1 MQEPKILIS
10 ACLLGEKVKYNG
22 EDNLV
27 EFLAAWAA
35 ANPSRFIS
43 VCPEVAGGL
52 PIPRPPAERQPDG
65 RVVNVQ
71 GADVTMYFLAGAE
84 NVLRLAREHNIQIA
98 ILKESSP
105 SCGAATIYDGT
116 FSQKKISGQGVTA
129 ALLRQHGIRV
139 YSEKTLTEELFYSL
153 TTGFFSSPFLNK

>member
-1 MQEPKILIS
+1 MEEPKFLIS

-22 EDNLV
+22 EDNRV

-52 PIPRPPAERQPDG
+52 PIPRLPAERQPDG

-71 GADVTMYFLAGAE
+71 GDDVTAYFLAGAE

-105 SCGAATIYDGT
+105 SCGSATIYDGT
-116 FSQKKISGQGVTA
+116 FSQRKISGQGVTA
-129 ALLRQHGIRV
+129 ALLRQHGICV

-153 TTGFFSSPFLNK
+153 STGFFNSPFLNK

>member
-22 EDNLV
+22 EDNRV

-43 VCPEVAGGL
+43 VCPEAAGGL

-105 SCGAATIYDGT
+105 SCGSATIYDGT
-116 FSQKKISGQGVTA
+116 FSQKKNLRTGCDRCAVA
-129 ALLRQHGIRV
+129 AAWHPR
-139 YSEKTLTEELFYSL
+139 LFGENIDRRAFL
-153 TTGFFSSPFLNK
+153 FFDYRIFQQSVFK